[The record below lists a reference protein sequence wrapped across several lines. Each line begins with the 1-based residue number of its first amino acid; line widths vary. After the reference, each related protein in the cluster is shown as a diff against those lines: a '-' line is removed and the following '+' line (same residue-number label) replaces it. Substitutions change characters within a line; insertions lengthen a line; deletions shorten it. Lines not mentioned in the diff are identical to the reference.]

1 MVVIGPGT
9 TTCADEW
16 LPGSTTRLPPQAF
29 PFCSCTTYRRSVF
42 SNGFILT
49 IGREEE
55 KEVRTLRQDVSKHR
69 MREAIL
75 IALLV
80 IGVVGSAERAMG
92 QFFLCS
98 AGPNDG
104 GTCESDDD
112 CVPAQGGACVVMQ
125 GVCDGGGTDGF
136 PCDCPAGVCQAAPVC
151 SADPSFGTCRGG
163 TFNSECCDPVNFNCE
178 DNAPCRGSQK
188 ICCTGTDKGFP
199 CLDNS
204 QCTGGGTCVST
215 GRFCSGGDFDSLTC
229 CDNTDCGAGGECVT
243 PVVESPTPTRPIL
256 TATRTLPGPS
266 RTPTTPQPS
275 PTGTLPTATRTE
287 GGKPPTRTA
296 TPAAEIT
303 LVKKIGADTR
313 TIEVSDG
320 SSLPARGT
328 ILIDNERIRYTARS
342 GNFLSRAL
350 RGVDGTTKTDHAA
363 GAVVRLVDT
372 PTVTPATGPI
382 IQRNSSEAG
391 GACAV
396 SPHADGTGWWLL
408 VPLAA
413 TALGCRRRR

>member
-1 MVVIGPGT
+1 M
-9 TTCADEW
+9 
-16 LPGSTTRLPPQAF
+16 
-29 PFCSCTTYRRSVF
+29 
-42 SNGFILT
+42 
-49 IGREEE
+49 
-55 KEVRTLRQDVSKHR
+55 SKHR
-69 MREAIL
+69 MREAVL

-80 IGVVGSAERAMG
+80 FGVVGSAERAMG

-104 GTCESDDD
+104 GSCESDED

-125 GVCDGGGTDGF
+125 GVCDGGSTDGF

-163 TFNSECCDPVNFNCE
+163 SFNSECCDPVNFNCE

-188 ICCTGTDKGFP
+188 ICCSGTDKGFP

-204 QCTGGGTCVST
+204 QCTGGGSCVST

-229 CDNTDCGAGGECVT
+229 CDNTDCGNGGTCIAA
-243 PVVESPTPTRPIL
+243 PVLPTNTPTRPFS

-266 RTPTTPQPS
+266 RTPTIALPT
-275 PTGTLPTATRTE
+275 PTGTLPTATRPPV
-287 GGKPPTRTA
+287 GKTPSRTA
-296 TPAAEIT
+296 TPAAAIT

-328 ILIDNERIRYTARS
+328 IVIDNERIRYTTRN
-342 GNFLSRAL
+342 GNFLGGAL
-350 RGVDGTTKTDHAA
+350 RGVDRTAKTDHEA
-363 GAVVRLVDT
+363 GAVVVLVDT
-372 PTVTPATGPI
+372 PTVTPITGPSKLDVT
-382 IQRNSSEAG
+382 SSAG
-391 GACAV
+391 GACSLA
-396 SPHADGTGWWLL
+396 PQATDTGWWLL
-408 VPLAA
+408 APLVAA
-413 TALGCRRRR
+413 AVRYKRRR